1 MTAEPEQRLRQRN
14 EDLQRE
20 IQAETEKVEQAKLD
34 LQRQIETATEE
45 ASRERAALKKKI
57 AAEGERMVMAKKAAA
72 TFIVELEDRI
82 QQQLSQLERIKQMDL
97 SVQEDVEVKPVAEE
111 NHSAPEQISISAPEL
126 ELPEI
131 EEPPVHLSEIEMTKQ
146 IEENL
151 SRILAESA
159 KLDAAEK
166 EQSAGDTR
174 PISPVL

>member
-1 MTAEPEQRLRQRN
+1 M
-14 EDLQRE
+14 
-20 IQAETEKVEQAKLD
+20 EQAKLE
-34 LQRQIETATEE
+34 LQRQIETATEQ
-45 ASRERAALKKKI
+45 ASQERAALKKKI

-72 TFIVELEDRI
+72 TCIVELEDRI

-97 SVQEDVEVKPVAEE
+97 TVQEDIEVKSVMEE
-111 NHSAPEQISISAPEL
+111 KVSESEAFPLSAPEP

-159 KLDAAEK
+159 KLDAEEK
-166 EQSAGDTR
+166 ERSAGDTR
-174 PISPVL
+174 PISPVG